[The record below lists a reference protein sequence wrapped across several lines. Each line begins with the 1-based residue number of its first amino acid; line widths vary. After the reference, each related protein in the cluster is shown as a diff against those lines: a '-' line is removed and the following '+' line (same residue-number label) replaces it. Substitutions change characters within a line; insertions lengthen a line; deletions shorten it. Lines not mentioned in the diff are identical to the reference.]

1 MAGSPIDRHDG
12 VAFKFC
18 ALHGPGEPSYLLFQL
33 FDVSAHS
40 WWTPI
45 AILGVFRIL
54 VASVAN
60 SRRDNGGLMGSDFPV
75 SSDIPIVCGRDLTQS
90 LVSASS
96 LEGASHRHPFLSGV
110 VTTHE
115 TGCAGESAAV
125 DFD

>member
-18 ALHGPGEPSYLLFQL
+18 ALPGPEGPSYPLFQL
-33 FDVSAHS
+33 FDVSAQ
-40 WWTPI
+40 WWTQI
-45 AILGVFRIL
+45 TILGAFWIL
-54 VASVAN
+54 LALVEN
-60 SRRDNGGLMGSDFPV
+60 SRRHNGAMGSDFPV

-96 LEGASHRHPFLSGV
+96 LEGASHRRPFLSGV
-110 VTTHE
+110 VTAHE
-115 TGCAGESAAV
+115 TGCASESVSV